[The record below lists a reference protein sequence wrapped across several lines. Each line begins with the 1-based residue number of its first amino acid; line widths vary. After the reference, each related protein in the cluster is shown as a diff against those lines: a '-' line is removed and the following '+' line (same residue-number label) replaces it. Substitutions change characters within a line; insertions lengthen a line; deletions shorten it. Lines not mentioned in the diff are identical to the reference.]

1 MTWIERALNLVK
13 RGQDEIKIHAAL
25 AVISL
30 RGLGYIGE
38 RLDFSSP
45 FRYRAPLPVRSL
57 RLSRHPQRPDPP
69 RFSGGH
75 PMSTRHD
82 PDPEFEGRLSALLLE
97 VFIRAGLVLAL
108 AVICFQVFS
117 PFLSLMT
124 WALILAVTLYPLH
137 QSVAAKIGGRQG
149 LAATLLVLVG
159 IVVVV
164 VPTAALMNSLGDSVH
179 RLIND
184 VQNNT
189 LRVPPPREGVAEWPV
204 VGERVHA
211 FWTKA
216 HTDLPALVQSMQP
229 KVGNLA
235 AAAVGFVAGIGGG
248 LLQFLASLAVAGI
261 MMAFGEGGAGAIRSI
276 FERVADG
283 KRGAEF
289 VDLSTATIRA
299 VAKGV
304 LGVAFLQA
312 IIVGICLLIAGIPW
326 AGVLA
331 VIVLVLGIA
340 QVPALVGTLPAIGYI
355 WWSGNY
361 ATGAAILYTVL
372 LVVAG
377 LTDNVLKPLMLGRGV
392 DAPMPVIL
400 LGALGGMAA
409 AGILGMFV
417 GATLLALGYQI
428 FMGWVATSP
437 EAPRVHPQGG
447 VSQAAD

>member
-1 MTWIERALNLVK
+1 MPVT
-13 RGQDEIKIHAAL
+13 
-25 AVISL
+25 
-30 RGLGYIGE
+30 
-38 RLDFSSP
+38 
-45 FRYRAPLPVRSL
+45 PVRSKYA
-57 RLSRHPQRPDPP
+57 
-69 RFSGGH
+69 
-75 PMSTRHD
+75 MSTPHD
-82 PDPEFEGRLSALLLE
+82 PDPGFESRASALLRDVL
-97 VFIRAGLVLAL
+97 IRVGLVVAL
-108 AVICFQVFS
+108 AVLCFRVFS

-149 LAATLLVLVG
+149 LAATLLVLLG
-159 IVVVV
+159 IVVVI

-179 RLIND
+179 RLIHD

-189 LRVPPPREGVAEWPV
+189 LRVPPPRAGVAEWPL
-204 VGERVHA
+204 VGEQVHA

-216 HTDLPALVQSMQP
+216 YDNLPALVQSMQP
-229 KVGNLA
+229 KIGNLA
-235 AAAVGFVAGIGGG
+235 TAALGFVAGIGGG

-261 MMAFGEGGAGAIRSI
+261 MMTFGEGGERAIRAI
-276 FERVADG
+276 FGRIADG
-283 KRGAEF
+283 QRGAEF
-289 VDLSTATIRA
+289 VELSTATIRA

-331 VIVLVLGIA
+331 VLVLVLGIA
-340 QVPALVGTLPAIGYI
+340 QVPALIITLPAIGYI

-361 ATGAAILYTVL
+361 GTGAAILYTIL
-372 LVVAG
+372 LVVSG
-377 LTDNVLKPLMLGRGV
+377 MTDNILKPLMLGRGV

-409 AGILGMFV
+409 GGILGMFI

-428 FMGWVATSP
+428 LMGWVATNS
-437 EAPRVHPQGG
+437 EAVISG
-447 VSQAAD
+447 

>member
-1 MTWIERALNLVK
+1 
-13 RGQDEIKIHAAL
+13 
-25 AVISL
+25 
-30 RGLGYIGE
+30 
-38 RLDFSSP
+38 
-45 FRYRAPLPVRSL
+45 
-57 RLSRHPQRPDPP
+57 
-69 RFSGGH
+69 
-75 PMSTRHD
+75 MSTLHD
-82 PDPEFEGRLSALLLE
+82 PDPEFERRLAALLLD
-97 VFIRAGLVLAL
+97 VLIRAGLVLAL
-108 AVICFQVFS
+108 AVLCFQVFS

-149 LAATLLVLVG
+149 LAATLIVLLG
-159 IVVVV
+159 VVVV
-164 VPTAALMNSLGDSVH
+164 IVPTAALMSSLGDSVH

-189 LRVPPPREGVAEWPV
+189 LQVPPPREGVAEWPL
-204 VGERVHA
+204 VGKKVHA

-229 KVGNLA
+229 KIGNLA
-235 AAAVGFVAGIGGG
+235 KAALGFVASIGGG
-248 LLQFLASLAVAGI
+248 LLRFLASLIVAGI
-261 MMAFGEGGAGAIRSI
+261 MMAFGEGGARAIRSI
-276 FERVADG
+276 FERVAEGNRGG
-283 KRGAEF
+283 KF
-289 VDLSTATIRA
+289 VDLSTQTIRA

-331 VIVLVLGIA
+331 AIVLVLGIA
-340 QVPALVGTLPAIGYI
+340 QVPALIVTLPAIGYL
-355 WWSGNY
+355 WSSGNY
-361 ATGAAILYTVL
+361 GTGAAILYTVL
-372 LVVAG
+372 LIVSGMA
-377 LTDNVLKPLMLGRGV
+377 DNVLKPLMLGRGV

-428 FMGWVATSP
+428 FMGWVATNP
-437 EAPRVHPQGG
+437 DAPRTHPEGG
-447 VSQAAD
+447 ASPAD

>member
-1 MTWIERALNLVK
+1 MTTL
-13 RGQDEIKIHAAL
+13 
-25 AVISL
+25 
-30 RGLGYIGE
+30 
-38 RLDFSSP
+38 
-45 FRYRAPLPVRSL
+45 
-57 RLSRHPQRPDPP
+57 
-69 RFSGGH
+69 
-75 PMSTRHD
+75 HD
-82 PDPEFEGRLSALLLE
+82 PDTEFERRASAVLLE
-97 VFIRAGLVLAL
+97 GLIRAGLLLAL
-108 AVICFQVFS
+108 AILCFQVFS

-137 QSVAAKIGGRQG
+137 QSVAARIGGRQG
-149 LAATLLVLVG
+149 LAATLLVLLG
-159 IVVVV
+159 IVVVI

-189 LRVPPPREGVAEWPV
+189 LRVPPPREAVAAWPV
-204 VGERVHA
+204 VGEQVYA

-216 HTDLPALVQSMQP
+216 YTNLPALVQGMQP
-229 KVGNLA
+229 KIGNLA
-235 AAAVGFVAGIGGG
+235 AAALGFVAGIGGG
-248 LLQFLASLAVAGI
+248 LLQFVASLAVAGI
-261 MMAFGEGGAGAIRSI
+261 MMAFGEEGAGAIRAI

-283 KRGAEF
+283 KRGGEF

-331 VIVLVLGIA
+331 VLVLVLGIA
-340 QVPALVGTLPAIGYI
+340 QVPALIITLPAIGYI

-361 ATGAAILYTVL
+361 GTGAAILYTIL
-372 LVVAG
+372 LVVSG
-377 LTDNVLKPLMLGRGV
+377 MTDNILKPLMLGRGV

-409 AGILGMFV
+409 GGILGMFI

-428 FMGWVATSP
+428 LMGWVATDP
-437 EAPRVHPQGG
+437 AATPAQGDLLAG
-447 VSQAAD
+447 DR